1 MGPTRPRGRPLKP
14 ANQRTEA
21 YSVRLAPCEFD
32 AACRVASRSGRKV
45 HAVMRDAIRVYVDLI
60 GPGHDADSNTRAC
73 PDRNATQGRERGD
86 HR

>member
-14 ANQRTEA
+14 ADQRTEA

-32 AACRVASRSGRKV
+32 AACRVATRSGRKV

-60 GPGHDADSNTRAC
+60 GSGHDVDGAARGC
-73 PDRNATQGRERGD
+73 QQYEPTQGRERGD